1 MKISVQVIREA
12 DVSRFNS
19 PTERLPGHP
28 RLQARLQIG
37 NRRQIKTAGIE
48 SLKPAGCYRWLSGG
62 CCMEPTSV
70 SPRVYKFGPF
80 ELSVEAAELRKN
92 GVRLKLQDQPFQI
105 LRTLL
110 EHPGETVS
118 REELR
123 QQLWPEGTFVDFEH
137 GLNTAIKKIRDVLSD
152 DAEIPRFIETIPRKG
167 YRFLSPVNRDGVQ
180 AVAANSTHQRRN
192 WQIRTSAVIV
202 ALAAI
207 IGIASL
213 ILNRLLYPRHLKISA
228 TRQLTFGG
236 NLTTYSSL
244 ISSVVSN
251 IETDGRRVY
260 YFKHN
265 DGHLYTVPVGGG
277 VECSYPTRF
286 AQPMILHISP
296 DGSILL
302 VKEVIGHSGGYA
314 DRLWLLPTSGTPARP
329 LGDIEAEFAAWSP
342 DGKAIAFAQKNTI
355 YLTEDAGATY
365 HRLVDTSG
373 NVSWIRWS
381 PDGQRLGFSTFDPTT
396 LISSMWERQNNGKVR
411 KVPVKLTEPDNTCCG
426 IWTRDGRRFLFR
438 QLRDQRTD
446 YWSIEDGRLPFQSRN
461 PVLLSS
467 GGLEMA
473 AATASPLDNT
483 LFVVGSEASRMTFR
497 FDLGRRQLTPF
508 LPELSI
514 TNPVFSPDG
523 KWILLCQ
530 MHTRERVLW
539 RARSDGSEWLQLT
552 DPALWVHHARYS
564 PDGKRIAVMAKF
576 PDRPWKIYWM
586 SAEGGA
592 LHELNVPVAS
602 QADPNWTP
610 DGESI
615 VFGQP
620 PLFYAEPDN
629 PRAIYVHNLLTN
641 STSKIPAS
649 EGWFSPRISPDGRS
663 FLALS
668 IDEHKLAVYTFADS
682 RWRVLLDNHQERYEA
697 PSWSLDG
704 ESAFVNLLYGRANSL
719 VHIRVGDG
727 IAEEVLSFR
736 SLIAS
741 SECWVWGSAP
751 DGSLMISCNRPNSNI
766 YALRYE

>member
-1 MKISVQVIREA
+1 MRVCTRSG
-12 DVSRFNS
+12 
-19 PTERLPGHP
+19 L
-28 RLQARLQIG
+28 
-37 NRRQIKTAGIE
+37 
-48 SLKPAGCYRWLSGG
+48 SLAQRG
-62 CCMEPTSV
+62 CCMEPISV

-123 QQLWPEGTFVDFEH
+123 QQLWPQGTFVDFEH

-152 DAEIPRFIETIPRKG
+152 DAETPRYIETIPRKG
-167 YRFLSPVNRDGVQ
+167 YRFLVPVNREGVQ
-180 AVAANSTHQRRN
+180 AVAAKSSPRRLN
-192 WQIRTSAVIV
+192 WQIRTSVVIV

-207 IGIASL
+207 IGIVAL
-213 ILNRLLYPRHLKISA
+213 ILDRLLYPTHLRFLA
-228 TRQLTFGG
+228 TRQLTFAG

-244 ISSVVSN
+244 ISSLVSN

-265 DGHLYTVPVGGG
+265 DSHLYAVPVGGG
-277 VECSYPTRF
+277 VESSYATRF
-286 AQPMILHISP
+286 TQPMILHISP
-296 DGSILL
+296 DGSTLL
-302 VKEVIGHSGGYA
+302 VKEIIGHSGGYA
-314 DRLWLLPTSGTPARP
+314 DRIWLLPTSGTPARP

-355 YLTEDAGATY
+355 YLTEDGGATS
-365 HRLVDTSG
+365 HRLMDTSG

-381 PDGQRLGFSTFDPTT
+381 PDGQRLGFSIFDPTT
-396 LISSMWERQNNGKVR
+396 LISSMWERRSNGQIR
-411 KVPVKLTEPDNTCCG
+411 KVPMKLTEPDNTCCG

-446 YWSIEDGRLPFQSRN
+446 YWITEEGRVPFQSRN
-461 PVLLSS
+461 PVLVSS

-473 AATASPLDNT
+473 AATASPLENT
-483 LFVVGSEASRMTFR
+483 IFVVGSEVSRMTFK

-508 LPELSI
+508 LPDLST
-514 TNPVFSPDG
+514 TNPAFSPDG
-523 KWILLCQ
+523 KWMLLCQ

-552 DPALWVHHARYS
+552 EPTLWVHHARYS
-564 PDGKRIAVMAKF
+564 PDGERIALMAKF
-576 PDRPWKIYWM
+576 PDRPWKIYWI

-592 LHELNVPVAS
+592 LHALNVPIAS

-610 DGESI
+610 DGQSI

-620 PLFYAEPDN
+620 PLFYAEPDS
-629 PRAIYVHNLLTN
+629 PRAIYVYNLLTN

-682 RWRVLLDNHQERYEA
+682 RWRVLLDNPRERYEI

-719 VHIRVGDG
+719 VHIRIREG

-751 DGSLMISCNRPNSNI
+751 DGSLMISCIRPNSNI